1 MTKIEEGG
9 ALSRFLMKDKRKR
22 GILINT
28 EKKEDGQLS
37 KERETFEILL
47 EQINAGPDLRQ
58 HPLIQTAQIKQVVVH
73 RQSKAWTFYLQFDTL
88 LPRYGVSIVQTTFG
102 TGL

>member
-1 MTKIEEGG
+1 
-9 ALSRFLMKDKRKR
+9 MKDKRKR

-47 EQINAGPDLRQ
+47 EQINAYPDLRQ
-58 HPLIQTAQIKQVVVH
+58 HPLIQTAQIKQVVHSSPVK
-73 RQSKAWTFYLQFDTL
+73 SLDIL
-88 LPRYGVSIVQTTFG
+88 LAV
-102 TGL
+102 

>member
-1 MTKIEEGG
+1 
-9 ALSRFLMKDKRKR
+9 MKDKRKR

-47 EQINAGPDLRQ
+47 EQINAGPNLRQ

-73 RQSKAWTFYLQFDTL
+73 RQS
-88 LPRYGVSIVQTTFG
+88 
-102 TGL
+102 